1 MKVYISVDME
11 GIGGVATLDQTIRG
25 GHGYPRAQRL
35 MTDETN
41 AAIDG
46 AFAGGATEVVVSDSH
61 GTMDNLIHEQLD
73 PRARLVFGSPRG
85 FCMAEGLTDD
95 FDLALF
101 VGYHAPAGAV
111 GVLAHTFSSHFTA
124 VRLNGEDASEASINA
139 LFAATRGV
147 PVGLITGDD
156 VICSLARASLPGV
169 DTVSVKRSLGFSAAE
184 SLPPSLACEAVRAGA
199 RAAVES
205 ADAKRLLRI
214 PDRLEVGID
223 MPNATAAELVSGVP
237 GVIRTGDRT
246 ITREVTS
253 ADELLG
259 LITVAYSLAHVGVLG
274 RLSLLDRR

>member
-11 GIGGVATLDQTIRG
+11 GIGGVATLDQTVRG
-25 GHGYPRAQRL
+25 GHGYPRAQQL
-35 MTDETN
+35 MTQETN

-46 AFAGGATEVVVSDSH
+46 AFAGGATDVLVSDSH

-73 PRARLVFGSPRG
+73 PRARLIFGTPRG

-124 VRLNGEDASEASINA
+124 VRVNGHDASEASVNA

-147 PVGLITGDD
+147 PVGLVTGDD
-156 VICSLARASLPGV
+156 VICALAEASLPGV
-169 DTVSVKRSLGFSAAE
+169 STVAVKRSIGFSSAE
-184 SLPPSLACEAVRAGA
+184 SMPPSLACEAVRAGA
-199 RAAVES
+199 RSAVERS
-205 ADAKRLLRI
+205 DPRKLLSIPSRLHV
-214 PDRLEVGID
+214 EFE
-223 MPNATAAELVSGVP
+223 MPNATAAELASGIP
-237 GVIRTGDRT
+237 GVVRSGDRT
-246 ITREVTS
+246 VGREVDS

-259 LITVAYSLAHVGVLG
+259 LVTVAYSLAHLGVVTRLG
-274 RLSLLDRR
+274 LLERR